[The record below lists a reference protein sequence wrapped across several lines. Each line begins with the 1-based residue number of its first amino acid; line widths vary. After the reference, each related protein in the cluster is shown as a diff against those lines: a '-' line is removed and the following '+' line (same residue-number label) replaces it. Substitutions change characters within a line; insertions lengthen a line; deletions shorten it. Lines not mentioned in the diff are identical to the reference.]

1 MKSLLIISHAMEI
14 GGAER
19 ALLGLLYSIDYTK
32 YKVDLFLC
40 RHEGELLKEIPKEV
54 NLLDTNQS
62 RYLAVSMKSLL
73 KEKAFKI
80 LCGRLKAKILSK
92 NTVKKLGLK
101 PDNQVELTY
110 SHKYT
115 YQYMDFINPN
125 KEYDLAISF
134 LTPHY
139 ICINKCNAKKKIAWI
154 HTDYSTI
161 DIDVKTELDMWNK
174 FDYIA
179 SISDQCTK
187 AFLEKFPTLED
198 KIIRIDNIVTK
209 EMLEKQS
216 NENIDEMEDDCI
228 KLLSIG
234 RFTYQKNFDNVSTIC
249 SEILKNGINVKWY
262 LIGFG
267 GDEQLIK
274 DKIKEYN
281 MQEHV
286 IILGKRSNPYPYI
299 KACDIY
305 VQPSRYEGKA
315 VTVRE
320 AQILY
325 KPVIITRFPTSSS
338 QLIDGVDGVVVPMD
352 NKECAK
358 GIVEFINNKEL
369 QSNIINNLKNKDYSN
384 SSEVEKI
391 YKIMEEVS

>member
-1 MKSLLIISHAMEI
+1 M
-14 GGAER
+14 
-19 ALLGLLYSIDYTK
+19 
-32 YKVDLFLC
+32 
-40 RHEGELLKEIPKEV
+40 LKEIPKEV

-179 SISDQCTK
+179 SISNQCTK
-187 AFLEKFPTLED
+187 AFRK
-198 KIIRIDNIVTK
+198 V
-209 EMLEKQS
+209 
-216 NENIDEMEDDCI
+216 
-228 KLLSIG
+228 
-234 RFTYQKNFDNVSTIC
+234 
-249 SEILKNGINVKWY
+249 
-262 LIGFG
+262 
-267 GDEQLIK
+267 
-274 DKIKEYN
+274 
-281 MQEHV
+281 
-286 IILGKRSNPYPYI
+286 
-299 KACDIY
+299 
-305 VQPSRYEGKA
+305 
-315 VTVRE
+315 
-320 AQILY
+320 
-325 KPVIITRFPTSSS
+325 
-338 QLIDGVDGVVVPMD
+338 
-352 NKECAK
+352 
-358 GIVEFINNKEL
+358 
-369 QSNIINNLKNKDYSN
+369 SNIRR
-384 SSEVEKI
+384 
-391 YKIMEEVS
+391 